1 MNIEK
6 LFLELKSNIDYQD
19 FRFLLSGKLASSLI
33 LRYLIKKN
41 NINPKLNEILV
52 PKFMGWWVYSN
63 IQQNIQLS
71 TTLSRYTKIIWL
83 YHQFGIPQNLKVHN
97 FALENKLLIIEDCA
111 HVLKAN
117 LDNGKSDIFNSN
129 YSIVSFS
136 KFIDCSPLGGLQS
149 SDKDFLRFVDNEI
162 NQSSKFQSIIINIL
176 IKICNLIEPNKL
188 LYSKLYSINYSLWN
202 FPSKNLNSGI
212 NCFKKKIKNEV
223 IIRDKR
229 FSLFKSE
236 IKEKIY
242 QDYFNYEKLTCQKLP
257 FVIRNKK
264 IMKNIIDKFENY
276 KFSYDILTYDTNR
289 NFLDP
294 KFEKTIILDH
304 SGKNQFFEDQI
315 DLIKKLI

>member
-315 DLIKKLI
+315 P